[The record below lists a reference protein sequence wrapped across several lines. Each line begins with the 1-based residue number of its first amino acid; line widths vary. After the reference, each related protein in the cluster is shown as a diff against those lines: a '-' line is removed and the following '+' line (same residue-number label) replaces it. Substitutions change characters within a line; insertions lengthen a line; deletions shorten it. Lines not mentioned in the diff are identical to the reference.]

1 MTERNPYYHIEKNAL
16 KLTREGIN
24 VAGTAT
30 ELEKQ
35 DNQDI
40 DRQKLEEIQE
50 SLGEIEERLG
60 NMCEE
65 IEEVQ
70 D

>member
-1 MTERNPYYHIEKNAL
+1 M
-16 KLTREGIN
+16 
-24 VAGTAT
+24 AGTAT

-50 SLGEIEERLG
+50 SLGEIEEKLG